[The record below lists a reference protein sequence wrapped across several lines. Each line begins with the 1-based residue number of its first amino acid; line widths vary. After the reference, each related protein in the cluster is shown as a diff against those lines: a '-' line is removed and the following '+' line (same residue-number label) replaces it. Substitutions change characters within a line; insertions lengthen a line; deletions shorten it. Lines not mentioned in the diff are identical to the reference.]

1 MTLVNSTLELYESLA
16 DSGDG
21 RIAHLPLMRSPWIP
35 HVIVSF
41 YLLFVLH
48 VGPRFMATRPP
59 YSLKSLLIIYNGCM
73 VIYNF
78 LLWYH
83 AGKFGWFNKYS
94 YRCQPLDTTYSPSG
108 IGMAYTAYFFMLS
121 KYIEL
126 LDTIFFILRKKMSQV
141 TLLHVWHHTFMCI
154 SYYWGI
160 KFYPGGHGSF
170 VGFIN
175 SGIHVLMYS
184 YYGLA
189 ALGPNRRLSIL
200 KPYLT
205 ILQQVQFV
213 LIFIHSI
220 QLCFSD
226 CPVPRMIVILT
237 LINASVFL
245 GLFRD
250 FFVKAYTK
258 KPLVNKNIRHEKY
271 G

>member
-1 MTLVNSTLELYESLA
+1 MSLIDSGLKFYESLTG
-16 DSGDG
+16 SGDE
-21 RIAHLPLMRSPWIP
+21 RIAHLPLIRSPWVP
-35 HVIVSF
+35 HVIVSL

-48 VGPRFMATRPP
+48 LGPRFMSKRPP
-59 YSLKSLLIIYNGCM
+59 YSLKSLLIVYNAAM

-78 LLWYH
+78 LLWLH

-94 YRCQPLDTTYSPSG
+94 YRCQPLDTSNSPSG

-126 LDTIFFILRKKMSQV
+126 LDTVFFILRKKMSQV

-189 ALGPNRRLSIL
+189 ALGPSRRLSRL

-205 ILQQVQFV
+205 ILQQCQFV
-213 LIFIHSI
+213 IIFIHSM

-226 CPVPRMIVILT
+226 CPVPRMIVLLT

-250 FFVKAYTK
+250 FFVKAYSK
-258 KPLVNKNIRHEKY
+258 KMPPHRSIRNEKS